1 MACDCCDERDITL
14 PAASD
19 GLGISTIT
27 INGSNQLVITY
38 TDGTSTTTSAITV
51 TDSGSIIINSDA
63 TAESTDIYTPAAP
76 TQIGTKTY
84 DMPAATLSSNGS
96 EARVKA
102 IITLNMTDK
111 SSRFVF
117 WIYVEGAW
125 FISTA
130 IYPGFEV
137 VWQGADSYQVEL
149 ELTLVR
155 ISNTTLAIYF
165 EGQLMGYL
173 GQVPVKGQSGYYKD
187 QPTTLPAINFTTDAI
202 TFAVYGQSFSS
213 TDTNATCTYFMV
225 EKVLK

>member
-1 MACDCCDERDITL
+1 MCDCCDSTILTIPTGTDGVSVSSITL
-14 PAASD
+14 
-19 GLGISTIT
+19 
-27 INGSNQLVITY
+27 NGSNQLVITY
-38 TDGTSTTTSAITV
+38 SDGSSTTTSAITV
-51 TDSGSIIINSDA
+51 TDSGSKIINNDA
-63 TAESTDIYTPAAP
+63 TAETEDIYTPSAP

-84 DMPAATLSSNGS
+84 DMPAATLSSDGS
-96 EARVKA
+96 EARVRA

-111 SSRFVF
+111 ASRYVF

-149 ELTLVR
+149 NLTLVR

-173 GQVPVKGQSGYYKD
+173 GQVPVKGQSAYYKD

-213 TDTNATCTYFMV
+213 TDTDVTCTNFMV
-225 EKVLK
+225 EKILK